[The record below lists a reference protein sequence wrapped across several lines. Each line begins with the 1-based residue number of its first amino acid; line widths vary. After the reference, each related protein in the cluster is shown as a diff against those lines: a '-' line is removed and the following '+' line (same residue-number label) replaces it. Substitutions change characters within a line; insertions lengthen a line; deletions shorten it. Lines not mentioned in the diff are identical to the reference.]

1 MNVKPY
7 QPLVKLPSER
17 ANILLVDDRPEN
29 LLALEAVLDDLGTNF
44 VKANSGEEALRRLL
58 ENEFA
63 IVLLDIQMQG
73 MDGFETARLIR
84 TRAKN
89 RHTPIIFLTA
99 YDTEPD
105 QLEKGYS
112 LGAVDFLTKPF
123 IPYILRAKLAALV
136 QLSEERLQATRLA
149 EQYQLLIEG
158 TAEYAIFMLDPE
170 GRVLTWNG
178 GARRLKGYAAEEIIG
193 QHFSRFYTKEA
204 VESGWPGHELTVAK
218 TEGRIEDEG
227 WRLRKDGSRFWANV
241 VITALRDPT
250 GDLIGFSKITRDLT
264 ERRQAEENARHLLQE
279 EASLA
284 AAEADPPWRLS
295 EPRAKNV
302 ANGNN
307 CRSPFQASVTA

>member
-1 MNVKPY
+1 MCK
-7 QPLVKLPSER
+7 
-17 ANILLVDDRPEN
+17 
-29 LLALEAVLDDLGTNF
+29 
-44 VKANSGEEALRRLL
+44 
-58 ENEFA
+58 
-63 IVLLDIQMQG
+63 
-73 MDGFETARLIR
+73 
-84 TRAKN
+84 
-89 RHTPIIFLTA
+89 
-99 YDTEPD
+99 
-105 QLEKGYS
+105 S
-112 LGAVDFLTKPF
+112 L
-123 IPYILRAKLAALV
+123 
-136 QLSEERLQATRLA
+136 EERLQATRLA

-250 GDLIGFSKITRDLT
+250 GDLIGFSKITRDLPNAGRLKKT
-264 ERRQAEENARHLLQE
+264 HATCFKRRHHA
-279 EASLA
+279 A
-284 AAEADPPWRLS
+284 AAEDSPWRLS

-307 CRSPFQASVTA
+307 CRSPFQASVTV